1 MKIIDGGVCAA
12 KGFKAGAIRCGI
24 RKSQTKKDLAMILS
38 DCECSA
44 AAVYTTNR
52 VKAAPILLTMEN
64 LSNGKARAVIVNSGN
79 ANACAPFGIENARRE
94 AMAAARA
101 LHVAMEDVVVASTGV
116 IGQTLSVECIEEHA
130 GSMEMKY
137 GNSMAAAEAIMTT
150 DTKVKTI
157 AVEFETDGKTCHI
170 GGICKGSGMIHPNMG
185 TMLSFITTD
194 CAISSEMLDKALK
207 ADVKKTFNRVT
218 VDGDTSTN
226 DMCCILANGMAGNLP
241 VEQEGADYDAFCAAL
256 HMVTEDLARKIAA
269 DGEGASKLMTCTVS
283 GALDEDT
290 AEQLCKSICSSSLV
304 KAAIFGS
311 DANWGRVL
319 CAMGYS
325 GAAFNTEEVTV
336 EFASKAGTVTVCEK
350 GRGLD
355 FNEELAKEILD
366 QEEVEINVT
375 LQEGSGNVTCWG
387 CDLTYDYVKINGDY
401 RT

>member
-52 VKAAPILLTMEN
+52 VKAAPILLTMDN

-157 AVEFETDGKTCHI
+157 AVEFEADGKTCHI
-170 GGICKGSGMIHPNMG
+170 GGIFKGSGMIHPNMG

-241 VEQEGADYDAFCAAL
+241 VEQEGPDYDAFCAAL
-256 HMVTEDLARKIAA
+256 HMVTDDLARKIAA

>member
-52 VKAAPILLTMEN
+52 VKAAPILLTMDN
-64 LSNGKARAVIVNSGN
+64 LSNGKAKAVIVNSGN

-157 AVEFETDGKTCHI
+157 AVEFEADGKTCHI

-241 VEQEGADYDAFCAAL
+241 VEQEGPDYDAFCAAL

>member
-157 AVEFETDGKTCHI
+157 AVEFEADCHI

-241 VEQEGADYDAFCAAL
+241 VEQEGPDYDAFCAAL

>member
-157 AVEFETDGKTCHI
+157 AVEFEADGKPCHI

-241 VEQEGADYDAFCAAL
+241 VEQEGPDYDAFCAAL

-366 QEEVEINVT
+366 QEEVEINVN